1 MLETVNSRIEKSFKY
16 IGAALIAIPLAVL
29 AVLIFDIVSDGAGRF
44 TWQFLSSYPSRFASK
59 AGILPALAG
68 SLFVISLTAF
78 ISVVLGVGA
87 AIYLEEYAKDNWFTR
102 IVEINIS
109 NLAGV
114 PSVIYGILGLALFV
128 RTLGLGRSVL
138 AGALTL
144 SLMSLPVVIV
154 STRESLRLVP
164 RSLREATWA
173 LGVDKWET
181 IRRVVLPMSLPGIL
195 TGLILAVS
203 RAIGET
209 APLVTIGALAYVAF
223 LPSSV
228 MSPFTALPIQ
238 IFNWISRPQQD
249 FHANA
254 AAGII
259 VLLIL
264 LVVANG
270 GAILLRN
277 RMQRRMH

>member
-16 IGAALIAIPLAVL
+16 IGAALIAIPLVVL
-29 AVLIFDIVSDGAGRF
+29 AVLVIDIVGDGAHRF
-44 TWQFLSSYPSRFASK
+44 SWDFLVSYPSRFANK
-59 AGILPALAG
+59 AGILPALVG
-68 SLFVISLTAF
+68 SLYVIALTAL

-87 AIYLEEYAKDNWFTR
+87 AIYLEEYARDNWFTR
-102 IVEINIS
+102 VVEINIS

-181 IRRVVLPMSLPGIL
+181 IQRVVLPMSMPGIL

-223 LPSSV
+223 LPSSL

-249 FHANA
+249 FHTNA

-270 GAILLRN
+270 GAIVLRN